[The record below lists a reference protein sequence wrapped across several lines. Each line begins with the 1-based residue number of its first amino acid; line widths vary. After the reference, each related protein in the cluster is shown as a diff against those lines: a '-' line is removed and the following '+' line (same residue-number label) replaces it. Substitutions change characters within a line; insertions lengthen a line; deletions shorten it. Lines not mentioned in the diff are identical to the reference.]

1 MVRIVEPKEPTKE
14 EWLKTKEE
22 TLGRLKELTKFTEE
36 AYKKAAK
43 SKLRFGREESYQP
56 CKKEKRV

>member
-43 SKLRFGREESYQP
+43 SKLRFGREESY
-56 CKKEKRV
+56 